1 MHVVM
6 AAGGTAGHIEP
17 ALNTADTLRR
27 LRPDWSVTF
36 LGSER
41 GLENTL
47 VPARG
52 YRLVTIP
59 STPIPRGLNARALRV
74 PGSLLSSVRAARR
87 VLREERPDVLVGFG
101 GYVAGPAYV
110 AARAESVP
118 FIVHEANARPGWAN
132 RMGARL
138 TPHVA
143 AVRAGDLPGARA
155 VAMPLRAS
163 IRDLDRSSAS
173 AAARAE
179 LGISGPTV
187 LVFGGSQGAQRL
199 NAIVADCLDAW
210 LSEGITVI
218 HLVGPANDLP
228 PERPGYIPR
237 TFTDRMDLMY
247 AAADLVVCRSG
258 AMTCAEV
265 SAVGLPAIYVPLPVG
280 NGEQELNAAPI
291 VAAGGGVMIRDRDLT
306 ARALTD
312 QVRDLMRDE
321 TRRRRMG
328 ESARSYGT
336 RDADRV
342 MAEWIIDIAEGNG
355 VS

>member
-1 MHVVM
+1 M

-17 ALNTADTLRR
+17 ALNTADTLLS
-27 LRPDWSVTF
+27 LRPECSVTF
-36 LGSER
+36 LGSDR
-41 GLENTL
+41 GLENKL

-59 STPIPRGLNARALRV
+59 SAPIPRGVDARLLRV
-74 PGSLLSSVRAARR
+74 PGRLLSAVRAARR
-87 VLREERPDVLVGFG
+87 ILRDERPDVLVGFG
-101 GYVAGPAYV
+101 GYVAGPAYL

-155 VAMPLRAS
+155 VAMPLRTS
-163 IRDLDRSSAS
+163 IRELDRRSAA

-187 LVFGGSQGAQRL
+187 LIFGGSQGAQRL
-199 NAIVADCLDAW
+199 NAIVADCVDAW
-210 LSEGITVI
+210 VTEGITVI

-228 PERPGYIPR
+228 GQRPGYIPR
-237 TFTDRMDLMY
+237 AFTDRMDLMY
-247 AAADLVVCRSG
+247 AAADLVICRAG

-291 VAAGGGVMIRDRDLT
+291 VAAGGGLLIRDRDLT
-306 ARALTD
+306 AQTLTRH
-312 QVRDLMRDE
+312 VLALMRDE
-321 TRRRRMG
+321 PRRRGMG
-328 ESARSYGT
+328 ESARAYGT

-342 MAEWIIDIAEGNG
+342 MAEWIIDIAEGTG
-355 VS
+355 V